1 MKSHWTF
8 DMSEFT
14 LRVPCYNEVDHLH
27 GTMVEFGKYTLK
39 YTPPKGADESKIKMS
54 IPAGATLSQML
65 EFVEMFLLG
74 AGYVFEGSLVIEN
87 DKATVCEK
95 HWDDFWE
102 AANEDEARDNK

>member
-1 MKSHWTF
+1 
-8 DMSEFT
+8 MSEFT
-14 LRVPCYNEVDHLH
+14 LRVPRYNEVDHLH

-74 AGYVFEGSLVIEN
+74 AGYVFEGSLVIE
-87 DKATVCEK
+87 DDSVVKEMEDLAEEK
-95 HWDDFWE
+95 EFWE
-102 AANEDEARDNK
+102 EQTFKLLRSEE